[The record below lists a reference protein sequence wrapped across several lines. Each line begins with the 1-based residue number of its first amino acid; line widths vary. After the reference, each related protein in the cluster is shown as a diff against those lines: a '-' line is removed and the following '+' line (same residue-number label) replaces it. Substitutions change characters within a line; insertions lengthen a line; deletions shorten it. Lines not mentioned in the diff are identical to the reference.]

1 MPLNIAGKTIP
12 AGLWYLGLHR
22 SEDGAVWSLVFIDP
36 TKARAAHID
45 ASEIARAPIAFK
57 APMTVEKATDM
68 KDKLTIDLT
77 WVKPNN
83 KDVTLRIGWGKMQL
97 SAPIQVPVPAG

>member
-1 MPLNIAGKTIP
+1 
-12 AGLWYLGLHR
+12 
-22 SEDGAVWSLVFIDP
+22 
-36 TKARAAHID
+36 
-45 ASEIARAPIAFK
+45 
-57 APMTVEKATDM
+57 M